1 MTETLSSYAAGV
13 WHAPDSSAGGRA
25 VHDAGTGE
33 LLHQVSSEGIDFAAV
48 ADHAR
53 STGLPAL
60 AQLTFHQRGVILKKL
75 GAHLMERTKDY
86 HEISYTTGT
95 TKRDAFVDIEGGI
108 GTLFTYSGVARR
120 QMPNSTVHLDG
131 GIERLSKNGT
141 FVGRHILTSRQGL
154 ALQINAF
161 NFPVWGMLEKF
172 GPMFVAGVPVVVK
185 PATDTAHLTRAVVD
199 DMIGSGL
206 LPDGAIQLISGDVTP
221 LFDQLA
227 EQDAIAFTGSAA
239 TARRLSGLDCVTERG
254 TRFFAEADSLNFS
267 LLGPDAGPGTEE
279 FDLFV
284 TGVVEE
290 MTVKAGQKCTAIR
303 RTLVPE
309 AHAEAVGEAIIAKLS
324 TQGVG
329 DPREKS
335 TRLGPVVSDGQRADV
350 LDSIDAILAGG
361 AHLLTGGREE
371 SDRLAAEHGGAYV
384 AATVLQADDPWAD
397 AVHDIEAFGPV
408 TSIIT
413 YSDTEEAV
421 ALAARGRGSLVGSVI
436 THDAEFATEFV
447 RRVAPWH
454 GRILVL
460 DRDDAA
466 ESTGHGS
473 PLPNLI
479 HGGPGRAGGGEE
491 MGGLRG
497 VEHFMQR
504 TAIQASPD
512 MLTAI
517 GGEWVGGSQRRLGEH
532 PFTKSLNDLR
542 IGDAAESEWR
552 TVTLDDIEHFA
563 NFTGDTFYAHMDEE
577 AAAANPFF
585 PGRVAHGYLI
595 VSFAAGLFVQPDP
608 GPVLANYGL
617 DALTFIT
624 PVSPGDRLKVTLT
637 AKRITPRETDEYGEV
652 RWDAQVVNQDDEP
665 VANYDV
671 LTLVAKEH

>member
-1 MTETLSSYAAGV
+1 
-13 WHAPDSSAGGRA
+13 
-25 VHDAGTGE
+25 
-33 LLHQVSSEGIDFAAV
+33 
-48 ADHAR
+48 
-53 STGLPAL
+53 
-60 AQLTFHQRGVILKKL
+60 
-75 GAHLMERTKDY
+75 
-86 HEISYTTGT
+86 
-95 TKRDAFVDIEGGI
+95 AFVDIEGGI

-172 GPMFVAGVPVVVK
+172 GPMFVAGVPVIVK
-185 PATDTAHLTRAVVD
+185 PATDTAHLTRAVVA
-199 DMIGSGL
+199 DMVESGL
-206 LPDGAIQLISGDVTP
+206 LPDGAIQLIAGDVTP
-221 LFDQLA
+221 LFDHLA
-227 EQDAIAFTGSAA
+227 EQDAIAFTGSAN
-239 TARRLSGLDCVTERG
+239 TAKHLGGLDCVRDRG

-267 LLGPDAGPGTEE
+267 LLGPDAAPGTEE
-279 FDLFV
+279 FDLFIS
-284 TGVVEE
+284 GVVAE
-290 MTVKAGQKCTAIR
+290 MTIKAGQKCTAIR
-303 RTLVPE
+303 RTFVPE
-309 AHAEAVGEAIIAKLS
+309 QHKEAVAEALLAKLE

-335 TRLGPVVSDGQRADV
+335 TRLGPVVSDKQRNDV
-350 LDSIDAILAGG
+350 LDAIDEITSAG
-361 AHLLTGGREE
+361 AHVLTGGREA
-371 SDRLAAEHGGAYV
+371 SDELAQNLGGAYV
-384 AATVLQADDPWAD
+384 AATVLQADDPWVD
-397 AVHDIEAFGPV
+397 AVHDVEAFGPV
-408 TSIIT
+408 TSLIT
-413 YSDTEEAV
+413 YSSTAEAV
-421 ALAARGRGSLVGSVI
+421 RLAARGRGSLVGSVV

-447 RRVAPWH
+447 RQVAPWH

-460 DRDDAA
+460 DRDDAE

-517 GGEWVGGSQRRLGEH
+517 GGEWVAGAQRRTGQH
-532 PFTKSLNDLR
+532 PFTKTLADLR
-542 IGDAAESEWR
+542 VGDALESERR
-552 TVTLDDIEHFA
+552 TVTLEDISHFA
-563 NFTGDTFYAHMDEE
+563 EFTGDTFYAHTDEE

-617 DALTFIT
+617 EGLTFIT
-624 PVSPGDRLKVTLT
+624 PVSPGDSLKVTLT

-652 RWDAQVVNQDDEP
+652 RWDAEVVNQNDEP
-665 VANYDV
+665 VAKYDV
-671 LTLVAKEH
+671 LTLVAKE